1 MLPTRSIMSFC
12 LAVVLMAAITLVSG
26 FASLQTTMQRPL
38 LSKPIIVHRRFRQY
52 GSRANDYEVS
62 NEEKVDSSDGVGSAR
77 SHHLMRPVIL
87 AAVVATSILVSLPTT
102 ASYAAKYE
110 QDTAQVVTEYHSYD
124 RTDSTLGQNHRS
136 SAVTNV
142 VSSSIQ
148 VSNTIESPMGELQE
162 GSATGINPTF
172 SKFGQWFF
180 LLYVVVS
187 LLAGGKE
194 VVNRIQNQMK
204 KDE

>member
-1 MLPTRSIMSFC
+1 MSFC

-38 LSKPIIVHRRFRQY
+38 LSKPIIVHRRFRQ
-52 GSRANDYEVS
+52 
-62 NEEKVDSSDGVGSAR
+62 VDSSDSVGSTR
-77 SHHLMRPVIL
+77 THHLMRPVIL

-194 VVNRIQNQMK
+194 VVNRIQKQMK